1 MEARLVV
8 GLPMLTSPA
17 NLAFWATLCNCWGV
31 DGLDAVM
38 ADFKAAEAAG
48 KPQLRQFCRAWNAD
62 LLQKV
67 CVWLLV
73 TNGSGGGGGWSMPA
87 FLHNRFTAQHWLEWH
102 FRGLDHDI
110 SRSRCLCLCCFV
122 CC

>member
-1 MEARLVV
+1 VV

-73 TNGSGGGGGWSMPA
+73 TNGSGGGGWSMGWGQLRA
-87 FLHNRFTAQHWLEWH
+87 CFSAQPFHSAALA
-102 FRGLDHDI
+102 GMAL
-110 SRSRCLCLCCFV
+110 SGVGS
-122 CC
+122 